1 MTAVFIAL
9 IIPEEVPS
17 LLAVL
22 GLLFCWEL
30 HDVEVRQGRIQP
42 KNLQAYLIALRTE
55 LPSLRIDLPSLRID
69 LPTVGARPT
78 LYLYMARN
86 DPRTCR
92 LCRAAHAHVF
102 SGRTPWEAGA
112 RIRCEDPLGC
122 RCVIIPLEGRWPAA
136 KELSDRLNS
145 QRGPVQLSEQDIHD
159 LIHHGRGGKIT
170 DHDQLALRLLNAM
183 LLEETNPQA
192 VLSWYR
198 QALAQATKGRHT
210 LICAAAYLRSA
221 EFLEQT
227 GYSKDALQ
235 VTRNFFREFT
245 EKNRDCFLTKPQY
258 DGMVARRNRLIR
270 SLLYSS
276 NGSGNWPR

>member
-1 MTAVFIAL
+1 MTGIVALL

-30 HDVEVRQGRIQP
+30 HDVEIRQGRIKPQS
-42 KNLQAYLIALRTE
+42 LIAYLI
-55 LPSLRIDLPSLRID
+55 PLRIE

-78 LYLYMARN
+78 LFIYMARN

-92 LCRAAHAHVF
+92 RCRAAHAHAF
-102 SGRTPWEAGA
+102 LGRTPWEAGT

-159 LIHHGRGGKIT
+159 LIHHGRGGKNT
-170 DHDQLALRLLNAM
+170 DQDQHSPRRRSNKLT
-183 LLEETNPQA
+183 EDTNPPA
-192 VLSWYR
+192 
-198 QALAQATKGRHT
+198 
-210 LICAAAYLRSA
+210 
-221 EFLEQT
+221 
-227 GYSKDALQ
+227 
-235 VTRNFFREFT
+235 
-245 EKNRDCFLTKPQY
+245 
-258 DGMVARRNRLIR
+258 
-270 SLLYSS
+270 
-276 NGSGNWPR
+276 

>member
-9 IIPEEVPS
+9 IIPAEVPS

-42 KNLQAYLIALRTE
+42 KNLQAYLIPLRIE
-55 LPSLRIDLPSLRID
+55 LPPLRIE

-92 LCRAAHAHVF
+92 RCRAAHAHVF

-112 RIRCEDPLGC
+112 RIRCEDQLGC

-136 KELSDRLNS
+136 KQLLNELNS
-145 QRGPVQLSEQDIHD
+145 QRGPVQLSEEDIND
-159 LIHHGRGGKIT
+159 LIRQGRIGKIA
-170 DHDQLALRLLNAM
+170 DHDHLAIRLLSAM
-183 LLEETNPQA
+183 LLEVTNPQTA
-192 VLSWYR
+192 LNYYN
-198 QALAQATKGRHT
+198 QALAPATGGHHT
-210 LICAAAYLRSA
+210 LIRAAAYIRSA
-221 EFLEQT
+221 EFFEQS
-227 GYSKDALQ
+227 GHFEDALQ
-235 VTRNFFREFT
+235 VTRNFFKEFPDK
-245 EKNRDCFLTKPQY
+245 ERDCFLTKPQY

-270 SLLYSS
+270 SLMRAP
-276 NGSGNWPR
+276 NAAGN

>member
-1 MTAVFIAL
+1 MTAIVAAL

-17 LLAVL
+17 LLAIL

-30 HDVEVRQGRIQP
+30 HDVGVRQGRIKP
-42 KNLQAYLIALRTE
+42 KALLAYLI
-55 LPSLRIDLPSLRID
+55 PLRIE

-78 LYLYMARN
+78 LFIFMARN
-86 DPRTCR
+86 DPRTCQR
-92 LCRAAHAHVF
+92 CRAAHAHAF
-102 SGRTPWEAGA
+102 SGHTPWEAGA

-136 KELSDRLNS
+136 TELDNRLSS
-145 QRGPVQLSEQDIHD
+145 QRGPVRLSERDIHD
-159 LIHHGRGGKIT
+159 LIHHDKGGKIT
-170 DHDQLALRLLNAM
+170 DHDQLALRLLSAM

-192 VLSWYR
+192 ALSWYR
-198 QALAQATKGRHT
+198 QALAQATKGHHT

-221 EFLEQT
+221 EFLEQS

-245 EKNRDCFLTKPQY
+245 QKERDCFLTKPQY
-258 DGMVARRNRLIR
+258 DGMVARQNRLIR
-270 SLLYSS
+270 SLMYSS
-276 NGSGNWPR
+276 NGAGDWPR